1 MWYNI
6 LKKGCD
12 SMCTSLLDP
21 KMDFIFKSIFG
32 NEKEKSVLLSFL
44 NSAIKSES
52 PLVDVELRNVEITKE
67 AIEDK
72 NSRLDVKAVAND
84 GTIINVEIQL
94 RNEYN
99 MPKRT
104 LYYWSKLY
112 SEQLKEGENYLN
124 LNRTICINILNFI
137 QFKETQN
144 YHSVFKIIEEKE
156 NIVLNK
162 DLEIHFLELPK
173 LVEFRVD
180 DPLSGWGMFLKEP
193 SSDIVEEAEETVKE
207 IKLAKKKLYV
217 ISSDEDEREKYRMRE
232 KARLDAASALA
243 TAELKGKA
251 EGERLAKLKI
261 AKNALQNGMSS
272 EIVSGITGLSVEEIE
287 LLKY

>member
-1 MWYNI
+1 
-6 LKKGCD
+6 
-12 SMCTSLLDP
+12 MCTSLLDP

-72 NSRLDVKAVAND
+72 NSRLDVKAVADD

-144 YHSVFKIIEEKE
+144 YHSIFKIIEEKE

-243 TAELKGKA
+243 TAELKGKV
-251 EGERLAKLKI
+251 EGERLAKLSI
-261 AKNALQNGMSS
+261 AKSLL
-272 EIVSGITGLSVEEIE
+272 GIIPNELIAEKTGLSIEEIE

>member
-1 MWYNI
+1 
-6 LKKGCD
+6 
-12 SMCTSLLDP
+12 MCTSLLDP

-243 TAELKGKA
+243 TAELKGLEQGKV
-251 EGERLAKLKI
+251 EGERLAKFEI
-261 AKNALQNGMSS
+261 AKTALKNGLSL
-272 EIVSGITGLSVEEIE
+272 EIISGITGLSLEEIKA
-287 LLKY
+287 LK

>member
-1 MWYNI
+1 
-6 LKKGCD
+6 
-12 SMCTSLLDP
+12 
-21 KMDFIFKSIFG
+21 
-32 NEKEKSVLLSFL
+32 LSFL

-124 LNRTICINILNFI
+124 LNRTICINILDFI
-137 QFKETQN
+137 QFKETKS

-173 LVEFRVD
+173 LLDFNVD

-243 TAELKGKA
+243 TAELKGLEQGKAEGLEQGKA
-251 EGERLAKLKI
+251 EGEKLAKIEI
-261 AKNALQNGMSS
+261 AKNALQNGMSY
-272 EIVSGITGLSVEEIE
+272 EIISGITGLSLEEIE
-287 LLKY
+287 LLK

>member
-1 MWYNI
+1 
-6 LKKGCD
+6 
-12 SMCTSLLDP
+12 MCTSLLDP

-243 TAELKGKA
+243 TAELKGLEQGKV
-251 EGERLAKLKI
+251 EGERLAKFEI
-261 AKNALQNGMSS
+261 ARSLL
-272 EIVSGITGLSVEEIE
+272 GIIPNELIAEKTGLSLEEITS
-287 LLKY
+287 LK

>member
-1 MWYNI
+1 
-6 LKKGCD
+6 
-12 SMCTSLLDP
+12 MCTSLLDP

-52 PLVDVELRNVEITKE
+52 PLVDVELRNVEMTKE
-67 AIEDK
+67 AIADK

-112 SEQLKEGENYLN
+112 SEQLKSGENYLN

-137 QFKETQN
+137 EFKETQG
-144 YHSVFKIIEEKE
+144 YHSVFKILEEKDK
-156 NIVLNK
+156 IVLNK
-162 DLEIHFLELPK
+162 DFEIHFLELPK
-173 LVEFRVD
+173 LIKFSKD

-232 KARLDAASALA
+232 KSRLDAASALA
-243 TAELKGKA
+243 TAELKGRAK
-251 EGERLAKLKI
+251 GEKLAKLEI
-261 AKNALQNGMSS
+261 AKSLLGLISDELIA
-272 EIVSGITGLSVEEIE
+272 EKTGLSMKEIDE
-287 LLKY
+287 LK

>member
-1 MWYNI
+1 
-6 LKKGCD
+6 
-12 SMCTSLLDP
+12 MCTSLLDP

-52 PLVDVELRNVEITKE
+52 PLVDVELRNVEMTKE

-124 LNRTICINILNFI
+124 LNRTICINILNYV

-144 YHSVFKIIEEKE
+144 YHSVFKIIEEREK
-156 NIVLNK
+156 IVLNK
-162 DLEIHFLELPK
+162 DFEIHFLELPK
-173 LVEFRVD
+173 LIKFRVD

-207 IKLAKKKLYV
+207 IKLAKKKLYL

-243 TAELKGKA
+243 TAELKGLEQGLEQGKA
-251 EGERLAKLKI
+251 EGEKLAKLSI
-261 AKNALQNGMSS
+261 AKSLF
-272 EIVSGITGLSVEEIE
+272 GIIPNELIAEKIGLSLEEINE
-287 LLKY
+287 LK